1 MMKSHWFGCVDV
13 NCFICLT
20 LFVGKGSKQAL
31 MNKISLVWLC
41 RCKLFYMFVGKGSKQ
56 ALMNNDEISLVL
68 PKNKGFTVFFETV
81 LK

>member
-1 MMKSHWFGCVDV
+1 
-13 NCFICLT
+13 
-20 LFVGKGSKQAL
+20 
-31 MNKISLVWLC
+31 MNNDEISLVWLC